1 MKEPSVAQLKASGYM
16 LADVHILVPLGPVS
30 WEPHMLGPK
39 LGPTGSTLPGVSGL
53 SEGMKSKETMDGVFE
68 RLCETMWSLPP
79 QETMGAALG

>member
-1 MKEPSVAQLKASGYM
+1 
-16 LADVHILVPLGPVS
+16 
-30 WEPHMLGPK
+30 MLGPK

-68 RLCETMWSLPP
+68 RLGETMWSLPP